1 MATNMTVA
9 PAADTIPTEIIE
21 YDWLGKGSQDPP
33 QKLKVEIRDM
43 NLAEYLTSLDDP
55 YGSSVYTLD
64 IVVSGGERF
73 RLELYVHAEYR
84 LSTKQ
89 YDVRRSL
96 YICTRTI
103 AEGKLIKED
112 EYHECNIEEFRKYPK
127 FGIIMVGCAGV
138 DGFCD

>member
-1 MATNMTVA
+1 MATNMMVT
-9 PAADTIPTEIIE
+9 PTADTIPTEIIK

-33 QKLKVEIRDM
+33 RKLKVEIRDM
-43 NLAEYLTSLDDP
+43 NLAEYLTSLNDP

-73 RLELYVHAEYR
+73 RLELYVKAEYQ

-103 AEGKLIKED
+103 VEGELIKD
-112 EYHECNIEEFRKYPK
+112 ECHECDIEEFRKYPK
-127 FGIIMVGCAGV
+127 FGIITFGCAGV